1 MTAIFSSVRARLL
14 ALVLVASIPVAVIAG
29 SNAVSRY
36 QQNIAELA
44 EVASL
49 RREADA
55 ARHATALDD
64 LRQLVAR
71 LKDFA
76 DFPRLP
82 PEECTANLRRVRAM
96 FEERYSDFW
105 LLDAEG
111 RLICNSYGTAP
122 GTPFDGQAYVRRSLT
137 SQDYAMGDFIMGSAS
152 RRLVL
157 PAAFP
162 LRVNNQVIGVIGG
175 SILLDWFR
183 ASARQDSTNP
193 RHLTWLLDAAGTPT
207 GLDGQPSDALPAP
220 SLIAELQASQGP
232 LTRIGTSARGED
244 FAYSISAPDRGTRVM
259 VGLPA
264 TEARQDAQRL
274 LIARFVDLAAFMA
287 VCLFII
293 LYGAEVSCTRPLR
306 RLAGRVR
313 AWTPGTAFAAPRSQ
327 WDPDE
332 VVSLGQAVT
341 SAAETISKREAEL
354 TRALHQRDLL
364 LAEIHHRVKNNLQ
377 IVASL
382 LNMQGER
389 IENAALRA
397 EFETARDRVQA
408 LSTLHRHLYMQG
420 DIASVALVPLLHEL
434 AAQFTAAPH
443 APEVVVD
450 ADPVVLPAEQA
461 TSFAL
466 LVAEALANAIKH
478 AFGED
483 EEAGRIEVRLRE
495 RDGSAT
501 LEISDNGVGLPPE
514 PAPGSGMGLTLI
526 RGFAAHLG
534 GEVELHGE
542 SGTRLCLRFPTGA
555 RG

>member
-1 MTAIFSSVRARLL
+1 LTAIFSSVRARLL

-29 SNAVSRY
+29 SNAVARY
-36 QQNIAELA
+36 QQNIAELV
-44 EVASL
+44 EIASL

-55 ARHATALDD
+55 VRHATALDD

-71 LKDFA
+71 LKDVA
-76 DFPRLP
+76 DFPQLP
-82 PEECTANLRRVRAM
+82 PEECTANLRRVRTM
-96 FEERYSDFW
+96 FEGRYSDFW
-105 LLDAEG
+105 LLDAQG
-111 RLICNSYGTAP
+111 RLVCNSYGTPP
-122 GTPFDGQAYVRRSLT
+122 GTPFDGQTYVRRSLA
-137 SQDYAMGDFIMGSAS
+137 SQDYALGDFAQGPVS
-152 RRLVL
+152 RRMVL
-157 PAAFP
+157 PAAVP
-162 LRVNNQVIGVIGG
+162 LRVDGQVVGVIGG
-175 SILLDWFR
+175 AILLDWFR
-183 ASARQDSTNP
+183 ATTYRDATGP
-193 RHLTWLLDAAGTPT
+193 RHVTWILDASGAPT
-207 GLDGQPSDALPAP
+207 GLDGQPPEALPAP
-220 SLIAELQASQGP
+220 PLIEELRASTGA
-232 LTRIGTSARGED
+232 LTRIGASVRGED
-244 FAYSISAPDRGTRVM
+244 YAYSISAPDRGTRVM

-264 TEARQDAQRL
+264 TAAREDAQRL
-274 LIARFVDLAAFMA
+274 LIGRFVDLAAFMA

-332 VVSLGQAVT
+332 VVSLGEAVT
-341 SAAETISKREAEL
+341 AAAETISKREAEL

-389 IENAALRA
+389 IEDAALRA

-434 AAQFTAAPH
+434 GAQFTAVPH
-443 APEVVVD
+443 APEVVVE

-466 LVAEALANAIKH
+466 LVAEALANSIKH
-478 AFGED
+478 AFPGE
-483 EEAGRIEVRLRE
+483 APGRIDLRLKE
-495 RDGSAT
+495 RDGTAT
-501 LEISDNGVGLPPE
+501 LEISDNGVGLPPD
-514 PAPGSGMGLTLI
+514 PAPCSGMGLTLI
-526 RGFAAHLG
+526 RGFAVHLG
-534 GEVELHGE
+534 GEVQMHGE
-542 SGTRLCLRFPTGA
+542 GGTRLLLRFPTQGRA
-555 RG
+555 